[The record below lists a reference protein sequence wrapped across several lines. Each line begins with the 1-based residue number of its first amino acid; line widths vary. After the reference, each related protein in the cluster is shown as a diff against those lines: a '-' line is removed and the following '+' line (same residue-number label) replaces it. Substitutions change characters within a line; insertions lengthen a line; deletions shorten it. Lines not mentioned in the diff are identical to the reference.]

1 MKKTELYSNYVS
13 DLGRAVSTP
22 LLIELSGTDL
32 NSFIDNKQIAVDTSD
47 VALFSAQSVFNHKL
61 SNSDK
66 TNVIVISANG
76 DDPSEFAIL
85 EALLQLLRNDLKNI
99 ANVQVIKQTI
109 KAGVTLGTSGLLN
122 DFAGGFLDKGVD
134 FIFNEIGDAFS
145 SSIID
150 SAQEHL
156 DLSSFLLDRVESVLQ
171 DTSSAGLG
179 GIMAHHLENHELF
192 LSTEAKREL
201 HKLFKTFSQSE
212 EHNIFPLAF
221 KLLLAV
227 SVGESKLIYIN
238 NPHKLD
244 DNSLAL
250 LSLVVSYAKYLKEKD
265 KSLGLSIVYQYSD
278 ENFQPYQKVEQSL
291 QSKKEL
297 LDDQRRF
304 AQRYAILE
312 RPSSD
317 IPTIAVK
324 SSLFIGRQDELI
336 ALNQRF
342 RSKSGGEQ
350 LPGTKQ
356 EAVVTNRI
364 AIIAGEPGI
373 GKTALVNQHIKEVQE
388 QGEIIS
394 LRLVNEVGHQSM
406 NTGLS
411 SLEKSILSEAPRLE
425 LMRDWKDKGIGLI
438 KKAASREGAL
448 KVIGAI
454 LNGAEEVVHVGQAA
468 RERLLVDDRIDKVL
482 GNDFGSIDNVHQQSK
497 EKKFSALDAAIQKLQ
512 QINSHALPL
521 VLFVDDLQW
530 IDEISAEYLSTRLLS
545 MIDVYLIAT
554 IRPSDAA
561 TVLQRQSAAGAE
573 KPFTQSLFK
582 MAAVAGSEKVKLVSN
597 HCSLACT
604 NINLTGLNRA
614 SLTELMAKVIQGD
627 KTQLETLSDQ
637 VVTKLTDSESKT
649 VNTLFAVETINILCD
664 DKFYEGSQ
672 LTRLIV
678 DKPLRINPQIGE
690 LDAVI
695 KETFITL
702 EQKHKASLS
711 HYTNAKGFQSF
722 NLMAYAVLEE
732 RLHLLRQYFS
742 EFGTTAVSTLLF
754 SSVMGTPFSSVLVK
768 NSLAALAASN
778 APELAPLKTHLHEGG
793 SDTSLNEEHYVI
805 IEEVYEI
812 LKRYMGEQGKYQ
824 YRHALLH
831 TFLTMQFD
839 YLMQDRF
846 ANEVEVATDTM
857 YRIILDVVEAQHKA
871 QPFYNKAIDSLDS
884 ADTSERLFYQTV
896 ESSIAKRAKQSA
908 KPDWIRTFYKSSMAL
923 AISLSAVNRIEEA
936 IELEGE
942 LLVVCEE
949 GFQHDK
955 DAWVNEYR
963 ETLTLLASSYEDVGD
978 FSKAIALHRKALS
991 LTEKT
996 VDSVSE
1002 LDAVVQS
1009 NLATCYISAG
1019 RIEESLRIVASL
1031 IPLLKRNY
1039 ESLVGTWG
1047 QLYVSNLISQ
1057 AYSFK
1062 KLNRFNDAVALEEIA
1077 LSICKREYE
1086 IAESEWERYYVT
1098 CMGNL
1103 GSSYVKLGRIDEA
1116 TRIEEQA
1123 LKVTEACY
1131 HRAPR
1136 LWKKD
1141 YLTRLVNLAATLK
1154 KTDRV
1159 DDAIGMEQHAYSIS
1173 KVEYDKTPQVWIE
1186 YHTQIMANLASSY
1199 DQTGR
1204 ADEAIA
1210 LNKEVLTILEVET
1223 KNSPKVWS
1231 KSYVNILNNLAVS
1244 YISVNQIEQ
1253 AIELQKTAH
1262 SISSKEYG
1270 KAPKLWVEEHVTALS
1285 GLASAYKKNTQYER
1299 AIELEQEALRII
1311 AQEVVTQPAAWLEKQ
1326 VNINRNLA
1334 VSYGKVDRCEEAIA
1348 IEEELL
1354 RQIEEQ
1360 YSHDSK
1366 VWAVDYVITLSNL
1379 ASSYKK
1385 QDHLNDAIALEERAL
1400 EITRT
1405 ECQLSPKEWAK
1416 YHAEV
1421 LANLAFSYSELGN
1434 ITEAIFLSSEAVKL
1448 ASIEYEKAPS
1458 LWAYRYVNSLD
1469 SLSMCYLSIDQVEKA
1484 ISCAEKALKATEI
1497 EHNKSQ
1503 NVWERSYATSLS
1515 NLATCYKKGD
1525 KLEEAIIAERKALW
1539 VRRAASEKEPDR
1551 WGEDFAYGLDALAN
1565 LYMQVDREEEALS
1578 LNKKALEIVDLI
1590 EKNKSEGRPVTWD
1603 QFDFDDALL
1612 SDTKYISHHCRWIS
1626 RVYAVFSWMF
1636 GVLFFVAVFGAV
1648 SSGEPKMALICTVI
1662 AGLFLPPLRKL
1673 VYRFTQRELSF
1684 TNRMIMVLV
1693 LLALL

>member
-1 MKKTELYSNYVS
+1 MIKTELYSNYVS
-13 DLGRAVSTP
+13 DLERAVSTP
-22 LLIELSGTDL
+22 LLIELSGSDL
-32 NSFIDNKQIAVDTSD
+32 NSFIENKQAAVDTSG

-66 TNVIVISANG
+66 TNVIVINANG
-76 DDPSEFAIL
+76 DDPGEFAVL
-85 EALLQLLRNDLKNI
+85 ETLMQLLRNDLKNI

-122 DFAGGFLDKGVD
+122 EFAGGFLDKGVD
-134 FIFNEIGDAFS
+134 FIFNEIDDAFS
-145 SSIID
+145 SSIIE

-179 GIMAHHLENHELF
+179 GVMAHHLENHELF
-192 LSTEAKREL
+192 LSAEAKLEL
-201 HKLFKTFSQSE
+201 HKLLQTFAQSE

-278 ENFQPYQKVEQSL
+278 ENFQPYQQVELAL

-312 RPSSD
+312 RPNSD

-324 SSLFIGRQDELI
+324 SSLFVGRKEELNI
-336 ALNQRF
+336 LNKHF
-342 RSKSGGEQ
+342 HSKNSDLQ
-350 LPGTKQ
+350 LRDAKQ
-356 EAVVTNRI
+356 EAVITNRI
-364 AIIAGEPGI
+364 AVIAGEPGI
-373 GKTALVNQHIKEVQE
+373 GKTALVNQHIKEIQE
-388 QGEIIS
+388 HGEIIS

-425 LMRDWKDKGIGLI
+425 LMRDWKDKSIGLI
-438 KKAASREGAL
+438 KKGVSREGAL

-468 RERLLVDDRIDKVL
+468 RERFLVDDRIDKVL
-482 GNDFGSIDNVHQQSK
+482 GNDFGSIDNIHQQSK
-497 EKKFSALDAAIQKLQ
+497 EKKFSVLDAAIQKLR
-512 QINSHALPL
+512 QINSHSIPL

-530 IDEISAEYLSTRLLS
+530 IDEVSAEYLSTRFLT
-545 MIDVYLIAT
+545 MPDAYLIAT

-561 TVLQRQSAAGAE
+561 TILQRHSIVSSE
-573 KPFTQSLFK
+573 KPYTHSLFK
-582 MAAVAGSEKVKLVSN
+582 KAAVVGSEKVELVSN
-597 HCSLACT
+597 IDALTCAK
-604 NINLTGLNRA
+604 INLTGLNRA
-614 SLTELMAKVIQGD
+614 SLTELISKVIQGE
-627 KTQLETLSDQ
+627 KPQVETLSDQ
-637 VVTKLTDSESKT
+637 MITKLTDSESET

-664 DKFYEGSQ
+664 DKFYQGSQ
-672 LTRLIV
+672 LSRLIL
-678 DKPLRINPQIGE
+678 DKPLRINPQINE
-690 LDAVI
+690 FEAVI

-711 HYTNAKGFQSF
+711 HYIDAKGFHSF

-742 EFGTTAVSTLLF
+742 EYGTTAVSTLLF
-754 SSVMGTPFSSVLVK
+754 SSVMGVPFSSELVK
-768 NSLAALAASN
+768 KALLALAGSN
-778 APELAPLKTHLHEGG
+778 VPELAPLKMHLREGG
-793 SDTSLNEEHYVI
+793 NDTSLSDEHYVI

-839 YLMQDRF
+839 YLMLDRF
-846 ANEVEVATDTM
+846 ADEIGVATSIM
-857 YRIILDVVEAQHKA
+857 YRIILDVVEAQHKV
-871 QPFYNKAIDSLDS
+871 QPFYHKAIDSLDN
-884 ADTSERLFYQTV
+884 DEISERLFYQKV
-896 ESSIAKRAKQSA
+896 ECSIAKRAKQSA
-908 KPDWIRTFYKSSMAL
+908 KPDWTRTFYKSSMAL

-936 IELEGE
+936 IDLEEE
-942 LLVVCEE
+942 LLTVCEE
-949 GFQHDK
+949 GYEHDQ
-955 DAWVNEYR
+955 DAWITEYR
-963 ETLTLLASSYEDVGD
+963 ETLTFLASLYEDVGN
-978 FSKAIALHRKALS
+978 FSRAIVLHREALS
-991 LTEKT
+991 FTEKT
-996 VDSVSE
+996 GNCVSE

-1019 RIEESLRIVASL
+1019 RIKESIEIVS
-1031 IPLLKRNY
+1031 PLLPSLKSNY
-1039 ESLVGTWG
+1039 ESLAGTWG

-1062 KLNRFNDAVALEEIA
+1062 NLNRINDATALEESA
-1077 LSICKREYE
+1077 LSICKREYG
-1086 IAESEWERYYVT
+1086 ISESEWERYYTT
-1098 CMGNL
+1098 CMSNL
-1103 GSSYVKLGRIDEA
+1103 GSSYVTLGRIDEA
-1116 TRIEEQA
+1116 MRIQQQA
-1123 LKVTEACY
+1123 LQLTEDCY
-1131 HRAPR
+1131 RRAPK

-1141 YLTRLVNLAATLK
+1141 YLTRLINLAATLK
-1154 KTDRV
+1154 KTGRV
-1159 DDAIGMEQHAYSIS
+1159 DDAIGMEQQAYSIS
-1173 KVEYDKTPQVWIE
+1173 GVEYDKTPRMWIE

-1199 DQTGR
+1199 NQTGR
-1204 ADEAIA
+1204 SDEAIG
-1210 LNKEVLTILEVET
+1210 LNKKALAIVEMEAKT
-1223 KNSPKVWS
+1223 APKVWS

-1244 YISVNQIEQ
+1244 YIAISQIEQ
-1253 AIELQKTAH
+1253 AITLQETAH
-1262 SISSKEYG
+1262 SISSKEYEQ
-1270 KAPKLWVEEHVTALS
+1270 APKYWVEEHVTVLS
-1285 GLASAYKKNTQYER
+1285 GLASAYKKNTQYDK
-1299 AIELEQEALRII
+1299 AIELEQEALRIVV
-1311 AQEVVTQPAAWLEKQ
+1311 QEAVDQPAVWFEKK

-1334 VSYGKVDRCEEAIA
+1334 VSYGKVGRSEEAIA
-1348 IEEELL
+1348 IEEDLL
-1354 RQIEEQ
+1354 RQIEDQ
-1360 YSHDSK
+1360 YDHDSK
-1366 VWAVDYVITLSNL
+1366 VWAVDYVISLSNL

-1385 QDHLNDAIALEERAL
+1385 QDQLNDAIALEERAL
-1400 EITRT
+1400 EITRA
-1405 ECQLSPKEWAK
+1405 ECQQSPKEWVR
-1416 YHAEV
+1416 YHVQV
-1421 LANLAFSYSELGN
+1421 LANLAFSYSESEN
-1434 ITEAIFLSSEAVKL
+1434 VTEAIFLSSEALKI

-1458 LWAYRYVNSLD
+1458 LWAYRYVSSLD
-1469 SLSMCYLSIDQVEKA
+1469 SLSMCYLAIDQVEKA
-1484 ISCAEKALKATEI
+1484 ITCAEKALKATEI

-1515 NLATCYKKGD
+1515 NLAICYKKGD
-1525 KLEEAIIAERKALW
+1525 RLEEAIIAERKALCI
-1539 VRRAASEKEPDR
+1539 RRAASEKEPER
-1551 WGEDFAYGLDALAN
+1551 WGEEFAYCLDSLAN
-1565 LYMQVDREEEALS
+1565 LYMQVDRVEEALS
-1578 LNKKALEIVDLI
+1578 LNRKALEINDLI
-1590 EKNKSEGRPVTWD
+1590 DKNELEGKPVTWD

-1612 SDTKYISHHCRWIS
+1612 SDTKNISQYRRWIS

-1648 SSGEPKMALICTVI
+1648 SSGELKMALICSVI
-1662 AGLFLPPLRKL
+1662 AGLFLPPLRNL
-1673 VYRFTQRELSF
+1673 VHRYTKRELSF
-1684 TNRMIMVLV
+1684 ANRLIMVLV